1 MTMATSVLR
10 IAAFAGALGAA
21 PLAAQSTT
29 PKPAKLLGIIR
40 SESKQP
46 IAGAD
51 IQIVSG
57 PGALSDLR
65 GFFRLDSIAPGE
77 RKLVIRKV
85 GYAPL
90 EITWPFAAGDSVVRI
105 FELATIQALDSVVTV
120 AKQTRDP
127 QMDEFEAHRKL
138 GLGVFYTRA
147 DIEKAGGQISNL
159 VANTNGVRMTYGPAG
174 QAYVFSSTGP
184 KSIREAMG
192 LAPKCYAEI
201 YLDDAN
207 VYTRR
212 TSGSPPPFD
221 INSIP
226 PASIE
231 AIEYYSGAAQTPA
244 KYQKMNTECGVLVIH
259 TRRP

>member
-1 MTMATSVLR
+1 MVSAPCLKLVVAIGLL
-10 IAAFAGALGAA
+10 AVA
-21 PLAAQSTT
+21 PLGGQSV
-29 PKPAKLLGIIR
+29 PVKPAKLLGMIR
-40 SESKQP
+40 GDDKQP

-57 PGALSDLR
+57 PGATSDSR
-65 GFFRLDSIAPGE
+65 GLFRVDSIVPGE
-77 RKLVIRKV
+77 RRLVIRKV

-90 EITWPFAAGDSVVRI
+90 DITWPFAAGDSVVRI
-105 FELATIQALDSVVTV
+105 FELASIQELDSVRTV

-138 GLGVFYTRA
+138 GLGVFYTRK
-147 DIEKAGGQISNL
+147 DIEKSGGQISNL

-174 QAYVFSSTGP
+174 QAYVMSSTGP
-184 KSIREAMG
+184 KSLREAMG
-192 LAPKCYAEI
+192 LVPKCYAEV

-212 TSGSPPPFD
+212 TAGSPPPFD
-221 INSIP
+221 INSLS

-231 AIEYYSGAAQTPA
+231 AIEYYSGAAKTPA